1 MALFFCQWET
11 APKNKFLNSLFA
23 HFIYIYILYIY
34 IYISFFSE
42 GLRIPGIPLW
52 KGLLLL
58 YRYHLNPKT
67 PIFHYMIVTTFN
79 WRCGQVHRVPKSGG
93 YPRKTRGWWLLV
105 GCEPNRVQKIDAIDS
120 GWSSIDRP
128 RGIPKLWCDWS
139 FFFGHQHYSLSG
151 NYRPGEP
158 GTILSQRNSSYKR
171 FWSTGRYVSECFH
184 KPNLKT
190 LEPFNLHKS
199 FPPLK
204 VDPNDPRRS
213 YLSEACMELRRK
225 WPADRV
231 SAVMFLAPM
240 ATDNW

>member
-1 MALFFCQWET
+1 MR
-11 APKNKFLNSLFA
+11 NSPQKQISELTLCTL
-23 HFIYIYILYIY
+23 HIYIYIIYIY

-139 FFFGHQHYSLSG
+139 FFLVTNITLF
-151 NYRPGEP
+151 PE
-158 GTILSQRNSSYKR
+158 I
-171 FWSTGRYVSECFH
+171 TGLV
-184 KPNLKT
+184 NQ
-190 LEPFNLHKS
+190 EPFWARETVHTS
-199 FPPLK
+199 VF
-204 VDPNDPRRS
+204 
-213 YLSEACMELRRK
+213 EARGGT
-225 WPADRV
+225 
-231 SAVMFLAPM
+231 FLNVF
-240 ATDNW
+240 TSRTWRLWNHSTSTNRFHR